1 MKKLKILV
9 ALSSFLLCGCDF
21 SFGSTNNSA
30 DLSVTSPSVST
41 SASISA
47 STSVSTSTKPSTP
60 TSVSTSLSDVPDDK
74 TYHSKEEKN
83 ARYSYYDLEGANK
96 TILNDYIVGKSGHEL
111 LNGLSILMAKTQT
124 SIVSYGELKT
134 QTALTDLDLMN
145 EGCITTLYSRESISG
160 EWNESLW
167 NREHVWCKNHS
178 NGLYTSVTD
187 SNRGAGS
194 DIHHI
199 RPALMVNNSSRSNVP
214 YGVVDKTTAT
224 QLNDTGCYFAN
235 NVFEPSDSIKGD
247 IARILMYVYTR
258 YSSSLD
264 SSKDTI
270 SGKRGDLRIND
281 IIYVSSGQEQDAW
294 NLLLD
299 WNNIDPVDYTEIY
312 RNYEAEKLQ
321 GNRNVFIDHEEF
333 ADMCF
338 ASYEGEGA
346 LIKENKY
353 LDDKV
358 NFIGVSNSKVH
369 LAVNNFVTI
378 KASTFPITNCPIT
391 WESDNSNIAK
401 VEEGKITAISVGNTI
416 VRAKFNDVVQQIK
429 VEVVDVEPQFKYSGE
444 ALSSGTTYAQDIS
457 KNITYKDHT
466 VNVTASVGNASS
478 GSLTLGTADKSG
490 PSLAL
495 ANLKNHPTIAMA
507 MGISNVEEQLKVAAL
522 IFEGDL
528 LNINKITFSYNS
540 IKAYTNMYIMYST
553 DGGLNYQVITVADNL
568 LPSSA
573 GKEFVYEFEKIS
585 QATFALGFISN
596 STYMQIKKPVVSFYN

>member
-1 MKKLKILV
+1 MKKLRILV
-9 ALSSFLLCGCDF
+9 VLSSFLLCGCEF
-21 SFGSTNNSA
+21 SFGSNNNSGDSSA
-30 DLSVTSPSVST
+30 TKPSISTSSSISASSSASLGPSTNVSPSVS
-41 SASISA
+41 AS
-47 STSVSTSTKPSTP
+47 
-60 TSVSTSLSDVPDDK
+60 LPDIPDEMK
-74 TYHSKEEKN
+74 YHSKEEKL
-83 ARYSYYDLEGANK
+83 ARYSYYDLDGENK
-96 TILNDYIVGKSGHEL
+96 TILNDYIVGKSGQDL
-111 LNGLSILMAKTQT
+111 LNGLSILMAETQT
-124 SIVSYGELKT
+124 SIVSYGELKA
-134 QTALTDLDLMN
+134 QTAITDVDLMN

-281 IIYVSSGQEQDAW
+281 IVYVSSGQAQDAW
-294 NLLLD
+294 DLLLE

-333 ADMCF
+333 AEMCF
-338 ASYEGEGA
+338 ASYVGEGA
-346 LIKENKY
+346 LLENSKY
-353 LDDKV
+353 CDNEV
-358 NFIGVSNSKVH
+358 NFIGVSDNKIH
-369 LAVNNFVTI
+369 LAVGNFETI
-378 KASTFPITNCPIT
+378 RATTFPIINYPIT
-391 WESDNSNIAK
+391 WESANPHIAE
-401 VEEGKITAISVGNTI
+401 VENGKITAISTGHTI
-416 VRAKFNDVVQQIK
+416 IRARFNDVVQQIK
-429 VEVVDVEPQFKYSGE
+429 VEVVDVEPQFIYNGE

-457 KNITYKDHT
+457 KDITYKNNT
-466 VNVTASVGNASS
+466 IKVTASVGNASS
-478 GSLTLGTADKSG
+478 GSLTLGTADNPG
-490 PSLAL
+490 PSLEL
-495 ANLKNHPTIAMA
+495 ANLKNHPTIATA

-528 LNINKITFSYNS
+528 RNINKITFSYKS
-540 IKAYTNMYIMYST
+540 IKAYTNMYVMYSV
-553 DGGLNYQVITVADNL
+553 DGGLNYQVVTIADNL
-568 LPSSA
+568 LPASA
-573 GKEFVYEFEKIS
+573 GNVFTYEFAAIP

-596 STYMQIKKPVVSFYN
+596 STYIQIKKPAVSFYD

>member
-21 SFGSTNNSA
+21 SFGFTNNSGSI
-30 DLSVTSPSVST
+30 SVTSPSVSAST
-41 SASISA
+41 SISA
-47 STSVSTSTKPSTP
+47 STSTSTKPSVS
-60 TSVSTSLSDVPDDK
+60 TSVSTSSVDVPDDK
-74 TYHSKEEKN
+74 NYHSLEEKISRD
-83 ARYSYYDLEGANK
+83 AYYDLEGKNK
-96 TILNDYIVGKSGHEL
+96 TILNDYIVGKSGNEL
-111 LNGLSILMAKTQT
+111 LNGLSILMANTQT

-145 EGCITTLYSRESISG
+145 EGNIITLYSRESISG

-214 YGVVDKTTAT
+214 YGVVDKNTAT

-264 SSKDTI
+264 STKDTI
-270 SGKRGDLRIND
+270 IGKRGDLRIND
-281 IIYVSSGQEQDAW
+281 IIHVSSGQEQDAW

-321 GNRNVFIDHEEF
+321 GNRNVFIDHEEL

-338 ASYEGEGA
+338 APYEGEGA
-346 LIKENKY
+346 LIKESKY
-353 LDDKV
+353 CDDKV
-358 NFIGVSNSKVH
+358 NHIGVTDGKVH
-369 LAVNNFVTI
+369 LAVNNFEIVR
-378 KASTFPITNCPIT
+378 ASTFPITNCPIT

-416 VRAKFNDVVQQIK
+416 VKAKFNDVIQNIK
-429 VEVVDVEPQFKYSGE
+429 VEVVDVEPQFIYSGE

-457 KNITYKDHT
+457 KDITYKNST
-466 VNVTASVGNASS
+466 VKVTASVGNASS

-495 ANLKNHPTIAMA
+495 ANLKNHPTIATA

-522 IFEGDL
+522 IFEGNL
-528 LNINKITFSYNS
+528 SNISKITFSYNS
-540 IKAYTNMYIMYST
+540 IKAYTNMYIMYSV

-573 GKEFVYEFEKIS
+573 GKEFAYEFERIP
-585 QATFALGFISN
+585 QAIFALGFISN
-596 STYMQIKKPVVSFYN
+596 STYMQIKKPAVAFYD